1 MTFSRD
7 RFKRKLIIDKGCLCL
22 LFDTTDGVYAHGL
35 NDLSSQTKVDCSGGI
50 IELMERKRSML
61 QRSRMAI

>member
-1 MTFSRD
+1 MAFSRD
-7 RFKRKLIIDKGCLCL
+7 RFKRKLIIDKRRLRL

-35 NDLSSQTKVDCSGGI
+35 NDSSSQTKVDCSGGI